1 MAPTM
6 ALVTPTVL
14 LAIGGAVAFFLS
26 AALGANDVANSLGTS
41 VGTGAVKVSQ
51 ALLIGAVME
60 FSGAVLFGSTVTQTV
75 SAGVVSVSAATL
87 ANPVGYMVG
96 MLSVLVGCTLWMAT
110 ATKLGLPV
118 SSTHAV
124 VGSLVGIGLV
134 SGWGVNVSAVTNI
147 VASWFLSPF
156 IGGAVAVTLYAII
169 RRYILKAPRPAKAIR
184 HFLPLLSGFASFVL
198 SLFILFKG
206 APFAAIP
213 KGNLL
218 AVAAAISAF
227 VSGIALALS
236 TAIHSRTYIKAE
248 LGVPDDAETP
258 DEMIV
263 REQGDVE
270 RIFKVLQVV
279 TACLL
284 AFSHGSNDVSN
295 AIGPFAA
302 MYSMW
307 ANGGVGATVA
317 IPLWVLVLGGIGIST
332 GLAVWGRPVM
342 ETVGKKITSL
352 VPTKGFAV
360 ELSTALT
367 VLIASEFGLPVS
379 TTQVLVGCIVAI
391 GLSSGDKDAVNG
403 GVLKN
408 IALSWGV
415 TLPVSAAISVA
426 FYLLCQPLLPPVV
439 VATVAS
445 RLAAVRLAG

>member
-1 MAPTM
+1 MA
-6 ALVTPTVL
+6 
-14 LAIGGAVAFFLS
+14 
-26 AALGANDVANSLGTS
+26 
-41 VGTGAVKVSQ
+41 
-51 ALLIGAVME
+51 
-60 FSGAVLFGSTVTQTV
+60 QT
-75 SAGVVSVSAATL
+75 AHASVSAL
-87 ANPVGYMVG
+87 FIGFFCLVWV
-96 MLSVLVGCTLWMAT
+96 LSVSLAWSLAVLVL
-110 ATKLGLPV
+110 LLL
-118 SSTHAV
+118 AV
-124 VGSLVGIGLV
+124 RVQVGSLVGIGLI

-169 RRYILKAPRPAKAIR
+169 RRYILKAPRPARAIR
-184 HFLPLLSGFASFVL
+184 RFLPLLSGFASLVL

-227 VSGIALALS
+227 VSGISLALS

-248 LGVPDDAETP
+248 LGVPDDIETP
-258 DEMIV
+258 EERMV

-342 ETVGKKITSL
+342 ETVGKKITNL

-391 GLSSGDKDAVNG
+391 GLSSGDKEAVNG
-403 GVLKN
+403 NGTWGGF
-408 IALSWGV
+408 AL
-415 TLPVSAAISVA
+415 
-426 FYLLCQPLLPPVV
+426 
-439 VATVAS
+439 
-445 RLAAVRLAG
+445 

>member
-1 MAPTM
+1 MHT
-6 ALVTPTVL
+6 T
-14 LAIGGAVAFFLS
+14 
-26 AALGANDVANSLGTS
+26 DTS
-41 VGTGAVKVSQ
+41 VSVTSCLGWALSGYLAWFVS
-51 ALLIGAVME
+51 LPMCFRMGE
-60 FSGAVLFGSTVTQTV
+60 
-75 SAGVVSVSAATL
+75 GVQ
-87 ANPVGYMVG
+87 
-96 MLSVLVGCTLWMAT
+96 
-110 ATKLGLPV
+110 
-118 SSTHAV
+118 

-403 GVLKN
+403 GGTC
-408 IALSWGV
+408 WR
-415 TLPVSAAISVA
+415 
-426 FYLLCQPLLPPVV
+426 LC
-439 VATVAS
+439 
-445 RLAAVRLAG
+445 LAAAGASSRPAVSGPAVLSMRHAAPPG

>member
-1 MAPTM
+1 MSWLW
-6 ALVTPTVL
+6 ALSGSLVW
-14 LAIGGAVAFFLS
+14 FFS
-26 AALGANDVANSLGTS
+26 
-41 VGTGAVKVSQ
+41 
-51 ALLIGAVME
+51 
-60 FSGAVLFGSTVTQTV
+60 
-75 SAGVVSVSAATL
+75 
-87 ANPVGYMVG
+87 
-96 MLSVLVGCTLWMAT
+96 LSVRLLLCVG
-110 ATKLGLPV
+110 V
-118 SSTHAV
+118 Q

-184 HFLPLLSGFASFVL
+184 RFLPLLSGFASFVL

-218 AVAAAISAF
+218 VVAAAISAF
-227 VSGIALALS
+227 VSGISLALS

-248 LGVPDDAETP
+248 LGVPDDVETP
-258 DEMIV
+258 DEMMV

-317 IPLWVLVLGGIGIST
+317 IPLWVLVLGGVGIST

-391 GLSSGDKDAVNG
+391 GLSSGDKEAVNG
-403 GVLKN
+403 SGTWRR
-408 IALSWGV
+408 SCF
-415 TLPVSAAISVA
+415 AAA
-426 FYLLCQPLLPPVV
+426 GTP
-439 VATVAS
+439 S
-445 RLAAVRLAG
+445 RAAVSCRALQCVRHAASFGVARCAGCARWMSHPLDALCLAFSCILFY

>member
-1 MAPTM
+1 VVLGRGRPEPRALAATM
-6 ALVTPTVL
+6 QCR
-14 LAIGGAVAFFLS
+14 AVAV
-26 AALGANDVANSLGTS
+26 GAW
-41 VGTGAVKVSQ
+41 VGDTRATC
-51 ALLIGAVME
+51 AIA
-60 FSGAVLFGSTVTQTV
+60 QTAGRARAPP
-75 SAGVVSVSAATL
+75 AGVAPRQFLRVGHTTHIFLFFRCAA
-87 ANPVGYMVG
+87 AVCFG
-96 MLSVLVGCTLWMAT
+96 VLV
-110 ATKLGLPV
+110 LGR
-118 SSTHAV
+118 AQ

-147 VASWFLSPF
+147 VSSWFLSPF
-156 IGGAVAVTLYAII
+156 IGGAIAVTLYAII
-169 RRYILKAPRPAKAIR
+169 QRYILKAPRPAKAIR
-184 HFLPLLSGFASFVL
+184 RFLPLLSGFASFVL
-198 SLFILFKG
+198 SLFVLFKG
-206 APFAAIP
+206 SPFAAVP

-218 AVAAAISAF
+218 VVAAAISAF
-227 VSGIALALS
+227 VSGISLALS

-248 LGVPDDAETP
+248 LGVPEDVESP
-258 DEMIV
+258 EERV
-263 REQGDVE
+263 LREQGDVE

-317 IPLWVLVLGGIGIST
+317 IPLWVLVMGGIGIST
-332 GLAVWGRPVM
+332 GLGIWGRPVM

-391 GLSSGDKDAVNG
+391 GLSAGDKDAVNAKG
-403 GVLKN
+403 MWACRWVG
-408 IALSWGV
+408 ASASASWFG
-415 TLPVSAAISVA
+415 
-426 FYLLCQPLLPPVV
+426 
-439 VATVAS
+439 
-445 RLAAVRLAG
+445 